1 VTDPQDR
8 FAPVIVA
15 LILLGYGLVLLV
27 AAITLGSIVLGV
39 LSLCFCV
46 GAFAACVI
54 GLAKR
59 WRP

>member
-8 FAPVIVA
+8 FAPVILA

-46 GAFAACVI
+46 AAFAACVI

-59 WRP
+59 WRS